1 MKVLMVSKACV
12 VGAYQ
17 RKLEEIAALDVDL
30 TVIVPPRWEDE
41 RGSLMLERKYTA
53 GYRLVESP
61 LRFNSHFH
69 LHFYPQ
75 LRRWLRSTRPDIV
88 HVDEEPGD
96 FVAFH
101 AIRNAVHAGARPL
114 FFSWQNL
121 MRDYPPPFRWFT
133 QYAFTRC
140 SHAIAG
146 SADAERVLRAK
157 GYRGT
162 IRLIPQFGVD
172 PEIFKP
178 VVRRETDPKRPFTM
192 AYAGRMTAVKGVDIL
207 LRAAAGIRRDWRM
220 RLIGSGPERDN
231 LRRLA
236 QGLDISDKVSFEPQL
251 GSSEMPR
258 VYGEIDLYVLPSRS
272 APNWI
277 EQFGRVLIEAM
288 ACGVPVIGAATGEI
302 PNTIGEAGLTF
313 AENDAEGLR
322 AQIER
327 VMTDETLRSDLQQR
341 GQRRV
346 LQNFTQASIAR
357 QTVEVY
363 HEMHGAM
370 PLPAP
375 SKSDDHP
382 SNELTITRQ
391 PARDLKSRA
400 RPWAGFESPHRP

>member
-1 MKVLMVSKACV
+1 MKVLMISKACV
-12 VGAYQ
+12 AGAYQ
-17 RKLEEIAALDVDL
+17 RKLEAIAALGVEL
-30 TVIVPPRWEDE
+30 TVVVPPRWEDE
-41 RGSLMLERKYTA
+41 RGSLILERKYTS

-61 LRFNSHFH
+61 LRFNGHFH
-69 LHFYPQ
+69 LHYYPQ
-75 LRRWLRSTRPDIV
+75 LRRWLQSTRPDIV

-101 AIRNAVHAGARPL
+101 AIRNAVRAGARPL

-121 MRDYPPPFRWFT
+121 MRVYPPPFRWFA
-133 QYAFTRC
+133 QYAFNRC

-146 SADAERVLRAK
+146 NADAERVLRAK
-157 GYRGT
+157 GYRGI

-172 PEIFKP
+172 PEIFKA
-178 VVRRETDPKRPFTM
+178 VVRQEADRHRPFTLT
-192 AYAGRMTAVKGVDIL
+192 YAGRMTAVKGVDIL
-207 LRAAAGIRRDWRM
+207 LRAAAGLKRDWRL
-220 RLIGSGPERDN
+220 RLIGNGPERDN

-236 QGLDISDKVSFEPQL
+236 HELDISDKVCFEPQL

-258 VYGEIDLYVLPSRS
+258 VYGEVDLFVLPSRS

-302 PNTIGEAGLTF
+302 PNTIGDAGLTF
-313 AENDAEGLR
+313 AENDAAGLR

-327 VMTDETLRSDLQQR
+327 VMTDETLRRDLTDR
-341 GQRRV
+341 GLCRV
-346 LQNFTQASIAR
+346 LQTFTQASIAR

-363 HEMHGAM
+363 REMLGAG

-375 SKSDDHP
+375 STSAGHP
-382 SNELTITRQ
+382 SNERGIMR
-391 PARDLKSRA
+391 
-400 RPWAGFESPHRP
+400 WAGSESPCQP

>member
-12 VGAYQ
+12 AGAYQ
-17 RKLEEIAALDVDL
+17 RKLEAIAALGVEL
-30 TVIVPPRWEDE
+30 TVVVPPRWEDE
-41 RGSLMLERKYTA
+41 RGSLMLERKHTS

-61 LRFNSHFH
+61 LRFNGHFH
-69 LHFYPQ
+69 LHYYPQ
-75 LRRWLRSTRPDIV
+75 LRRWLQSTRPDIV

-101 AIRNAVHAGARPL
+101 TIRNAVHAGARPL

-121 MRDYPPPFRWFT
+121 MRVYPPPFRWFA
-133 QYAFTRC
+133 QYAFNRC
-140 SHAIAG
+140 SHALAG
-146 SADAERVLRAK
+146 NADAERVLRAK
-157 GYRGT
+157 GYRGI

-178 VVRRETDPKRPFTM
+178 VVRPEAERNRPFTL

-207 LRAAAGIRRDWRM
+207 LRAAAGIKRDWRL
-220 RLIGSGPERDN
+220 RLIGNGPERDN

-236 QGLDISDKVSFEPQL
+236 HELDISDKACFEPQL
-251 GSSEMPR
+251 ASSEMPR
-258 VYGEIDLYVLPSRS
+258 VYGEVDLYVLPSRS
-272 APNWI
+272 APNWT

-302 PNTIGEAGLTF
+302 PNTIGDAGLTF
-313 AENDAEGLR
+313 AENDAAGLQ

-327 VMTDETLRSDLQQR
+327 VMTDETLRRDLQER
-341 GQRRV
+341 GLRRV
-346 LQNFTQASIAR
+346 LQNFTQASIAH

-363 HEMHGAM
+363 REMLDAG

-375 SKSDDHP
+375 STSAGHP
-382 SNELTITRQ
+382 SNARGIMRWAGSESPRQ
-391 PARDLKSRA
+391 P
-400 RPWAGFESPHRP
+400 